1 MLDEEIMAV
10 YFFAA
15 IDRRDFDA
23 YSRYEAAGFSS
34 IEKYGVEVLES
45 ATNRRRSRPIH
56 PASVS
61 SC

>member
-1 MLDEEIMAV
+1 MAV